1 MNDDKFSFEDLEIW
15 QEAVEFA
22 NQCLEITERISNQK
36 KHYRIIE
43 QMEAASTSIMLNI
56 AEGKGRF
63 SKKEFVQ
70 YLYISR
76 GSLFETVALL
86 ILFNKRQWIEEGEFK
101 RLKNNASRLGKRIS
115 SLINSIKNS

>member
-1 MNDDKFSFEDLEIW
+1 MNDDRFSFEDLEIW